1 MEWLD
6 AAMTESR
13 VPALGL
19 LSIQRYY
26 FFYRK
31 QFLPYNFKWTLF
43 CHFLEIIQLLALL
56 IPKDSARALPW
67 NYSLCGPIW
76 TVLSFIS
83 LPDVL
88 LQQLQIAP
96 ELVSALYAIVV
107 GSKVITGIAT
117 AVLLGCMDSQ
127 RFAATVNESRANL
140 LQRPL
145 FLLNYLLNMLFRL
158 LFIPIVA
165 FWMSNFSSMQA
176 AYHLSYIG
184 LVLLAVGSRVVDT
197 AYIGN
202 TTWFQEDLES
212 IAVCSDR
219 IYLFLAKLL
228 HVFICSA
235 VNFKANSY
243 YFSAGLMAAGL
254 YSVLKVTF
262 KAPFHDVKMNCLVLV
277 KAEIALWG
285 GVCLLLGNLDNSA
298 QEMMKTTVLF
308 FLLLPGFTVLLIAQL
323 AKKLK
328 NALRAEY
335 PMPMYQVEHCVRLL
349 LKTNDASMDS
359 IDEVFRKAFLLYPSS
374 PQLVVWSLYYYQY
387 LKDVTFVQVSMSR
400 LLKQSWGLTYFVE
413 CLYCVFVVEDWLHSL
428 PDQAEVLSF
437 MTFQHALKRATE
449 ADIEASRAHY
459 ELFTEL
465 AAKSPNQLRVTHL
478 AANLGKQMKLCT
490 LIYRQMLKSHPNSSE
505 VLQRF
510 SSFLGTLSSSKAAFK
525 YHTLAQREISRVHAK
540 RSDQSVDLY
549 DPNCMVVVMSLEKAS
564 LGLITWAQ
572 NSELLGFSR
581 QEVIGA
587 DHSAVVPAPIKATH
601 IGKLKRITEF
611 RHHHPVYESKHIL
624 YFANRQGF
632 LVGAYWK
639 VRLINMPGSGD
650 MSIIAALKKRK
661 DAPAIAFVGEDL
673 SSVVAMVRFT
683 QTKAFKKRIDTLL
696 GGPSLSVF
704 PLSDVFGPSHC
715 QWEEGRVLC
724 EQQTLGTERFL
735 IKCEVISI
743 FGVHRQEVLKLYY
756 EMVATSQHKYSR
768 PVIDHSESIIGEGE
782 RVIWTSNPDF
792 MASELKASSL
802 VEGPNRWISRKNT
815 TVFESITGMG
825 TTTLE
830 VSDPPGFLK
839 KVYREKKQALE
850 RARRALDWGI
860 LGVSA
865 LILAATLAMSLGN
878 INFPQFEEQLDSLES
893 MNTRRELVLTAAL
906 KAREPFLMSAGYFL
920 NSTLTITQ
928 IIDLLHAQTAEM
940 ADKCDSDPEFR
951 RIHYENKGVWWEF
964 TPDGPVPLLR
974 NAMEMV
980 SLLASHALPLVD
992 DWKCDVE
999 DENFKAVYRNG
1010 PGGCLLALNQTLRS
1024 VLSRNFD
1031 ASKDLKAHLLSQ
1043 LLASLLGLG
1052 AALVLVLGFTLRKVN
1067 ILHKSISVLLRRLP
1081 ASIYALGKSCS
1092 RDRLVEFHD
1101 ADASDIDL
1109 DFNSSTS
1116 KVRRRLCGDSVQLI
1130 SSALVLLLVLVGGL
1144 VSLFALLHQ
1153 QVSIYEI
1160 ELPEKVE
1167 ISGLRRLALIASL
1180 FYMRESQITADNYA
1194 KVFPTVQAFPCMSEE
1209 AIKQADM
1216 VHYYEANIMLSDLT
1230 ATHLSSEMLTFSFD
1244 KAGEG
1249 FLKYGVH
1256 GALMLICSELPLFTL
1271 RNEVGKAEFAEL
1283 EKHVSETLAALDVLT
1298 KEYSAVGKSELRNQ
1312 SQFLWAT
1319 SVITVISFFGGY
1331 SLLLRREV
1339 RSKAKRA
1346 KDLWRVL
1353 LFLPRQTALELCKL
1367 LK

>member
-1 MEWLD
+1 
-6 AAMTESR
+6 MTESS

-19 LSIQRYY
+19 LSVQRYY

-31 QFLPYNFKWTLF
+31 HFLPYNLKWTLF

-67 NYSLCGPIW
+67 NYSICGPIW
-76 TVLSFIS
+76 EVLSFIS

-88 LQQLQIAP
+88 LEQLHVAP
-96 ELVSALYAIVV
+96 ELVTALYAIVV
-107 GSKVITGIAT
+107 GSKVIIGIAM

-127 RFAATVNESRANL
+127 KFAATVNESRTNL
-140 LQRPL
+140 LQKPL
-145 FLLNYLLNMLFRL
+145 FLLNYLLNLLFRV
-158 LFIPIVA
+158 LFIPIIA
-165 FWMSNFSSMQA
+165 FWMSQISNMQA
-176 AYHLSYIG
+176 TYHLAYIG

-219 IYLFLAKLL
+219 IYLFLAKLV

-235 VNFKANSY
+235 VDFKANSY
-243 YFSAGLMAAGL
+243 YFSAGLMATGL
-254 YSVLKVTF
+254 YSVIKVIF
-262 KAPFHDVKMNCLVLV
+262 KVPFHDVKMNCLVLI
-277 KAEIALWG
+277 KAEISLWG
-285 GVCLLLGNLDNSA
+285 GACLLLGNWDHSA
-298 QEMMKTTVLF
+298 QEMMKATLLF

-328 NALRAEY
+328 NALYAEY
-335 PMPMYQVEHCVRLL
+335 PMPLYQVEHCVRLL
-349 LKTNDASMDS
+349 LKTNDASMNS

-374 PQLVVWSLYYYQY
+374 PQLVVWSLYYYQHF
-387 LKDVTFVQVSMSR
+387 KDVTFVQVSMSR
-400 LLKQSWGLTYFVE
+400 LLKQPWGLIYFVE

-437 MTFQHALKRATE
+437 MTFQHAMKRATE
-449 ADIEASRAHY
+449 ADNEASRAHY

-465 AAKSPNQLRVTHL
+465 ATKSPNLLRVTHL
-478 AANLGKQMKLCT
+478 AANLGKQMKRCT

-505 VLQRF
+505 ILQRF

-525 YHTLAQREISRVHAK
+525 YYTLAQREISRVHAK

-624 YFANRQGF
+624 YFANREGF

-661 DAPAIAFVGEDL
+661 DAPAIAFIGEDL
-673 SSVVAMVRFT
+673 SSVVAMVMFT

-696 GGPSLSVF
+696 GSNSPSVF
-704 PLSDVFGPSHC
+704 PLSDVFGPNHSL
-715 QWEEGRVLC
+715 WEEGAVLC

-735 IKCEVISI
+735 IKCETISI

-756 EMVATSQHKYSR
+756 EMVATSQHIYNR
-768 PVIDHSESIIGEGE
+768 PVMDHSASIVGEGE
-782 RVIWTSNPDF
+782 RVLWTSNPAF
-792 MASELKASSL
+792 MASELKASSV
-802 VEGPNRWISRKNT
+802 VEGPNHWISRKNT
-815 TVFESITGMG
+815 TLFESITGLG

-830 VSDPPGFLK
+830 VSDPPGYLK

-860 LGVSA
+860 LGVSV
-865 LILAATLAMSLGN
+865 LILAAMLAMSLGN
-878 INFPQFEEQLDSLES
+878 INLSQFEEKLDSLGS

-906 KAREPFLMSAGYFL
+906 KAREPFLISAGYSL
-920 NSTLTITQ
+920 NSTLTMTQ
-928 IIDLLHAQTAEM
+928 IVDLLHAQTAKM

-951 RIHYENKGVWWEF
+951 QIHYENKEVWWEF

-974 NAMEMV
+974 NAVEMV
-980 SLLASHALPLVD
+980 SLLASHALPLVN
-992 DWKCDVE
+992 DWKCDID

-1010 PGGCLLALNQTLRS
+1010 PGGCLLVLNQTLNS
-1024 VLSRNFD
+1024 VLSRNLEVL
-1031 ASKDLKAHLLSQ
+1031 KDRKTHLLSQ
-1043 LLASLLGLG
+1043 LLAALLGLG
-1052 AALVLVLGFTLRKVN
+1052 AALVLVVGFTLRKVN
-1067 ILHKSISVLLRRLP
+1067 ILHRSISVLLRRLP

-1092 RDRLVEFHD
+1092 RDRLVDFHD
-1101 ADASDIDL
+1101 ADASDLDL

-1116 KVRRRLCGDSVQLI
+1116 KVRTRLCGDSVLLI
-1130 SSALVLLLVLVGGL
+1130 SSGLVLLLVLVGGL
-1144 VSLFALLHQ
+1144 VGLFTLLREQ
-1153 QVSIYEI
+1153 IAVYEI
-1160 ELPEKVE
+1160 ELPGKVE

-1180 FYMRESQITADNYA
+1180 FYMRESQITTDNYA
-1194 KVFPTVQAFPCMSEE
+1194 KVFPTVQALPCMSEE
-1209 AIKQADM
+1209 AIKRADM
-1216 VHYYEANIMLSDLT
+1216 IHYYEVNTMLSDLT
-1230 ATHLSSEMLTFSFD
+1230 ASHLSSEMLAYSYE

-1256 GALMLICSELPLFTL
+1256 GALMLICSELPLFAL
-1271 RNEVGKAEFAEL
+1271 RNEAENAEFAEL
-1283 EKHVSETLAALDVLT
+1283 EKRISVTLEALDVLT
-1298 KEYSAVGKSELRNQ
+1298 KEYSAVGKTELRNQ
-1312 SQFLWAT
+1312 SQFLWVT
-1319 SVITVISFFGGY
+1319 SVITVIAFFGGY

-1339 RSKAKRA
+1339 WNKAKRTR
-1346 KDLWRVL
+1346 DLWRVI